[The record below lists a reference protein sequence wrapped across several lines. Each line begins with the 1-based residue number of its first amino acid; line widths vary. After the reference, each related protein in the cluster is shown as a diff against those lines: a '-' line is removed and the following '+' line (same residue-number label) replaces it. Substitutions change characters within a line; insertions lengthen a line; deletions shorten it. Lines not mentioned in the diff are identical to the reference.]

1 MANRGAVHKFNH
13 GMDDGLRVHGHVD
26 AFRRHVEQAGRLD
39 DFEALVHQC
48 GGVDGDNRPHVPRR
62 MMQRLLGSDVLH
74 VGTFPAAERSAG
86 GGDHKLGDFG
96 VGSGAQGLP
105 DGGML
110 GIDRVDLVLAH
121 LRAEQ
126 QMPARDYG
134 LLVGQCQLGTGLERR
149 DRRFEADGA
158 GDAVQYDIRTGAGH
172 GDDRIRTAGH
182 ADTLCAGLCES
193 CLQRWNLGLIKHRGF
208 GHMELC
214 GLLRQQLD
222 MCSARRQT
230 GDGKSFR
237 MTRDDVKSLGADG
250 SGGSENDDS
259 GVGGYAH
266 CSFFVSS
273 LFSVGNDRSGI
284 SESKLPPSGNSSG
297 NESLESCLSCDG

>member
-1 MANRGAVHKFNH
+1 MMNTLNTENPIEKPFRKTG
-13 GMDDGLRVHGHVD
+13 DPVD
-26 AFRRHVEQAGRLD
+26 LTSESPLH
-39 DFEALVHQC
+39 
-48 GGVDGDNRPHVPRR
+48 PRR
-62 MMQRLLGSDVLH
+62 KSRRIM
-74 VGTFPAAERSAG
+74 VGPVPVG
-86 GGDHKLGDFG
+86 GGAPIS
-96 VGSGAQGLP
+96 V
-105 DGGML
+105 
-110 GIDRVDLVLAH
+110 
-121 LRAEQ
+121 
-126 QMPARDYG
+126 
-134 LLVGQCQLGTGLERR
+134 
-149 DRRFEADGA
+149 
-158 GDAVQYDIRTGAGH
+158 
-172 GDDRIRTAGH
+172 
-182 ADTLCAGLCES
+182 
-193 CLQRWNLGLIKHRGF
+193 QRWNLGLIKHRDF

>member
-1 MANRGAVHKFNH
+1 MA
-13 GMDDGLRVHGHVD
+13 
-26 AFRRHVEQAGRLD
+26 ECS
-39 DFEALVHQC
+39 E
-48 GGVDGDNRPHVPRR
+48 
-62 MMQRLLGSDVLH
+62 S
-74 VGTFPAAERSAG
+74 
-86 GGDHKLGDFG
+86 
-96 VGSGAQGLP
+96 
-105 DGGML
+105 
-110 GIDRVDLVLAH
+110 
-121 LRAEQ
+121 
-126 QMPARDYG
+126 
-134 LLVGQCQLGTGLERR
+134 TGLIWFSRTCALNSRCPPATTDSLLANASWEP
-149 DRRFEADGA
+149 ALSAAIDGSRPMEPVMPFNTTFA
-158 GDAVQYDIRTGAGH
+158 PEPAN

>member
-1 MANRGAVHKFNH
+1 MSAAI
-13 GMDDGLRVHGHVD
+13 DGS
-26 AFRRHVEQAGRLD
+26 
-39 DFEALVHQC
+39 
-48 GGVDGDNRPHVPRR
+48 RPMEP
-62 MMQRLLGSDVLH
+62 
-74 VGTFPAAERSAG
+74 
-86 GGDHKLGDFG
+86 
-96 VGSGAQGLP
+96 
-105 DGGML
+105 
-110 GIDRVDLVLAH
+110 
-121 LRAEQ
+121 
-126 QMPARDYG
+126 
-134 LLVGQCQLGTGLERR
+134 
-149 DRRFEADGA
+149 